1 MAGKETTGRYIM
13 KKEQSALNLIHARMM
28 LRHIHEKMDEYVGT
42 PIGRDEE
49 MANTER
55 NLQAMTSALVQKIDP
70 EATTDVKMPRA
81 GDGGHIAYFTITT
94 SHPEK
99 FGITLDEAM

>member
-1 MAGKETTGRYIM
+1 M
-13 KKEQSALNLIHARMM
+13 KNKQSALNLIHAQMM
-28 LRHIHEKMDEYVGT
+28 LRHIHNKMDEYIGA

-81 GDGGHIAYFTITT
+81 DEGGRTAYFTITT
-94 SHPEK
+94 RHPEK
-99 FGITLDEAM
+99 FGISLDKAM

>member
-1 MAGKETTGRYIM
+1 M
-13 KKEQSALNLIHARMM
+13 KHEDSALNLIHARMM
-28 LRHIHEKMDEYVGT
+28 LRHIHNKMDEYVGT

-55 NLQAMTSALVQKIDP
+55 NLQAMTLDIVRKIDP

-81 GDGGHIAYFTITT
+81 GEGGRTAYFTITT

-99 FGITLDEAM
+99 FGICLDKAI